1 MPELVLYGIGLLAK
15 QFLGSI
21 LDIEVDQSEQI
32 ITGVGANLSGSIL
45 TTKYREMFDR
55 SLHIIQH
62 HILAGRLS
70 RETKLFS
77 FMTQNFQ
84 YYHFEKNFTLLSKIH
99 P

>member
-1 MPELVLYGIGLLAK
+1 MPELVLHGIRLLAK
-15 QFLGSI
+15 QF

-84 YYHFEKNFTLLSKIH
+84 YYHF
-99 P
+99 